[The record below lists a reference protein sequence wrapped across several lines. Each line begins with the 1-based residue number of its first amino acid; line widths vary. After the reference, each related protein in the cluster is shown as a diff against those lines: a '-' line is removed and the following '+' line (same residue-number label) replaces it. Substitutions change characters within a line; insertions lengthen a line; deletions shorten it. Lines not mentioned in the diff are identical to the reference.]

1 MSVRACACLLA
12 CVRACSRACACVCLC
27 VCVGHS
33 GSNFSFRPQRLPLV
47 FCGDCFFI
55 LGCCARCCF
64 PVCSAH
70 LASAKDTIP
79 YSTNRCECEVAA
91 LVTFVMPVMVMRH
104 LSVRQPRLHRMRQV
118 PVTTDARMLLQ
129 RFGDPDQ
136 TGCPEHGVVQWDNE
150 LRRDVPDE
158 RVQQVI

>member
-1 MSVRACACLLA
+1 
-12 CVRACSRACACVCLC
+12 
-27 VCVGHS
+27 
-33 GSNFSFRPQRLPLV
+33 
-47 FCGDCFFI
+47 
-55 LGCCARCCF
+55 
-64 PVCSAH
+64 
-70 LASAKDTIP
+70 
-79 YSTNRCECEVAA
+79 
-91 LVTFVMPVMVMRH
+91 MPVMVMRH

-158 RVQQVI
+158 RVQQVIKPVILRACAFARMLMRVCV